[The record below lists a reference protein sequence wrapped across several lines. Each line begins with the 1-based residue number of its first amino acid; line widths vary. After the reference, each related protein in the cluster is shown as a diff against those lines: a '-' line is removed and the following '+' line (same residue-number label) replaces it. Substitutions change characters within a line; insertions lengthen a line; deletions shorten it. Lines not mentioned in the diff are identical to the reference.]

1 MPSSGQTQTFLNEVM
16 TSIADRGRALLGRPR
31 GVVEPVDLAA
41 VGEQLLSRRGEASG
55 VALAQTLLDGY
66 ARAPL
71 AARLGFLTALA
82 RAVRPGPGAPRQA
95 LEAFRERPGRRDG
108 ARVCTTPPSRA
119 GRS

>member
-1 MPSSGQTQTFLNEVM
+1 MPSSGHTQTFLNEVM

-82 RAVRPGPGAPRQA
+82 QRFGPDQARLDKA
-95 LEAFRERPGRRDG
+95 LEAFRNDPGAGTARGLHDASEPRRQ
-108 ARVCTTPPSRA
+108 
-119 GRS
+119 